1 MEIDM
6 IGRQKWS
13 VILEMLWL
21 VCHNPEIN
29 QKTREVKMTRYLD
42 ECGKQWKTK
51 QMKPRWQKQ
60 KEKEQKEEK
69 MQREKKK
76 DFKKLT
82 VEKEMEIAII
92 IEQEQEKEK
101 NLIEIRMVEKMVP
114 RKFYKYLKMFE
125 KKELERMLMRKT
137 WNSAINLRK
146 EFVLKKEKIYLLSRI
161 EKEEVQEFVKDQ
173 LKKRYI

>member
-1 MEIDM
+1 
-6 IGRQKWS
+6 
-13 VILEMLWL
+13 
-21 VCHNPEIN
+21 
-29 QKTREVKMTRYLD
+29 
-42 ECGKQWKTK
+42 
-51 QMKPRWQKQ
+51 
-60 KEKEQKEEK
+60 